1 MQVLRTIEAM
11 RAWRTQRG
19 RVALIP
25 TMGALHDGHMAHVGP
40 ARAGAD
46 AVVLS
51 IFVNPTQFGPGE
63 DLARYPRPV
72 ADDLAKC
79 EAAGVDAVFMPE
91 PEAMYPP
98 GIPAS
103 VVDVPGVTREFEGA
117 QRPGHFAGV
126 CRVVMKLMHIVEPD
140 VVTFGRK
147 DYQQLVAVSAMVADL
162 NLAVDVVTVPTV
174 REPDGLARSSRN
186 VYLDAEQRRHALGL
200 VKALRLAEAMIG
212 QQGEA
217 DPAVVEAAMRQTI
230 EAHHMVPDYAAVCHP
245 LTLEPVDLI
254 DGQVVALVA
263 GRLGPT
269 RLLDNMVIGG

>member
-79 EAAGVDAVFMPE
+79 EAAGVDAVFLPE

-174 REPDGLARSSRN
+174 READGLARSSRN

-254 DGQVVALVA
+254 DGRVVALVA